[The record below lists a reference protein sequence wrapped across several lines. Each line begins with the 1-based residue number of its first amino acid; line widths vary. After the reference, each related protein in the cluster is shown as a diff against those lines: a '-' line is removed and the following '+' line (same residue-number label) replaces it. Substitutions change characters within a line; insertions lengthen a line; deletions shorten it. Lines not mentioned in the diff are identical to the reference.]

1 MNANKRK
8 KDAEITRQPT
18 AQPDRYVDR
27 IYNGSYEEYEDAAD
41 YIDMLRGWPT
51 VLKGRVIA

>member
-1 MNANKRK
+1 MKRK
-8 KDAEITRQPT
+8 NDTESSHKAPRNI
-18 AQPDRYVDR
+18 DR

-41 YIDMLRGWPT
+41 YIDVRRGWPD

>member
-8 KDAEITRQPT
+8 KDAEITRQPIAKLT

-27 IYNGSYEEYEDAAD
+27 LYNGSYEEYEDAAD
-41 YIDMLRGWPT
+41 YIDVLR
-51 VLKGRVIA
+51 LKGRVIA

>member
-8 KDAEITRQPT
+8 KDAEITR
-18 AQPDRYVDR
+18 QPDRYVDR

-41 YIDMLRGWPT
+41 YIDVLRGWPT

>member
-1 MNANKRK
+1 MNATKRK
-8 KDAEITRQPT
+8 KDAETTR
-18 AQPDRYVDR
+18 QPDRYVDR

-41 YIDMLRGWPT
+41 YIDVLRGWPT